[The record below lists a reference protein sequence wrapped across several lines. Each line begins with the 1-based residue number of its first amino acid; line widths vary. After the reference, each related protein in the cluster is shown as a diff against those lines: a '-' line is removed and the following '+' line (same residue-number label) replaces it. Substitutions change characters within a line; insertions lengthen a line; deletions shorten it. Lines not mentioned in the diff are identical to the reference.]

1 MPNPDLHHLP
11 RLDRSRYQA
20 FAAVHWTMP
29 VLPRVPGW
37 LDDRLH
43 QQFREL
49 QLHACA
55 RERLFCPAYCLMP
68 DHLHFVWIG
77 LSVQSNQ
84 RNAVKFFREHLN
96 RMLAGENLSEPGS
109 PANSRSQLPRKWKLP
124 SIAGSR
130 SSADRRRAGT
140 RRLRQSLFLRSG
152 QSGPGG
158 TGATRARLALQRRDI
173 ARLSDS
179 ASISGRLLATLLAS
193 LLSAPRI
200 NAVAANVSSWPIFRF
215 PSFRPV
221 ATNVSSRQILPL
233 PFPVATNVSSW
244 PIFPSPFPVS
254 TPILPYSTTPFPIMV
269 PSSGLPRK
277 LSGLAL

>member
-37 LDDRLH
+37 LDDRFH

-109 PANSRSQLPRKWKLP
+109 PANSRSQLPRKWKLQSQAHDHLLTEDEREHDAFAKVCFYVLANP
-124 SIAGSR
+124 V
-130 SSADRRRAGT
+130 RAELAQ
-140 RRLRQSLFLRSG
+140 REQDWPFSG
-152 QSGPGG
+152 
-158 TGATRARLALQRRDI
+158 A
-173 ARLSDS
+173 
-179 ASISGRLLATLLAS
+179 
-193 LLSAPRI
+193 
-200 NAVAANVSSWPIFRF
+200 
-215 PSFRPV
+215 
-221 ATNVSSRQILPL
+221 ILPGYPTL
-233 PFPVATNVSSW
+233 HPFQEDYW
-244 PIFPSPFPVS
+244 QLFWRLYYQHRES
-254 TPILPYSTTPFPIMV
+254 TP
-269 PSSGLPRK
+269 
-277 LSGLAL
+277 